1 MIKYAI
7 LIILLM
13 LCGWLIYQLGQKQCQ
28 TQILTHQ
35 QEKTQNVSM
44 QKAKIYAR
52 PNAGRDDLLE
62 LMQNNIL

>member
-1 MIKYAI
+1 
-7 LIILLM
+7 M

-52 PNAGRDDLLE
+52 PNAGRDALLE

>member
-52 PNAGRDDLLE
+52 PNAGRDALLE

>member
-35 QEKTQNVSM
+35 QEKAQNVSM

-52 PNAGRDDLLE
+52 PNAGRDALLE